1 MSKKAVTQEPL
12 SKPRKKDLTV
22 LVTNFL
28 TENND
33 KQFNYKQIAAALN
46 IRGEDGRRVLI
57 KVLDKLRD
65 DEVLLESSRGRYR
78 KIGRAHV

>member
-57 KVLDKLRD
+57 KVL
-65 DEVLLESSRGRYR
+65 E
-78 KIGRAHV
+78 IGRASCRERV

>member
-1 MSKKAVTQEPL
+1 MSKKAASQEPL

-22 LVTNFL
+22 LITDFL
-28 TENND
+28 TENKD

-46 IRGEDGRRVLI
+46 VKGEDGRRVLI

-65 DEVLLESSRGRYR
+65 DDIILESSRGRYR
-78 KIGRAHV
+78 IYCS